1 MRSTAVALCLLAAL
15 GCARE
20 LRSTHPELWLEL
32 ESDHFTL
39 RTDLPEEDA
48 RKDIADLELLRSAL
62 LAAGWHANIS
72 APLPSRIGVVALA
85 NARELKEILSDQVE
99 GVATIDRFGE
109 RLILIPGNGNLLH
122 SETVK
127 HEIAHALFREWSIT
141 RPRWV
146 DEGLAVL
153 LETLEINRR
162 TGTATRGGI
171 YWERRDW
178 LRDHQ
183 LAVLTTN
190 WSLEVMGMGSTVDHL
205 NGYQFETLAWGLV
218 HWLVD
223 DDPKKFNAFVSRLAR
238 GDGMWTAFNGT
249 YPGLTE
255 AKILQS
261 MVKYLKSTDSVG
273 KRRFAVTPWEGT
285 VVMRHPPPAEV
296 HALRAQLFARLGE
309 KPNARKKFDEELALA
324 KADDPANPLMLA
336 LSENNPD
343 VKLAIDRHPEDWRS
357 WELWFDDN
365 EKDIAAIRKAW
376 SLAPDNAGVLARLAI
391 AEQSE
396 GKSKDA
402 LAHAELAVA
411 ISPGAFALHSLA
423 TVYEENGRCAEAVT
437 AEERAV
443 DALHDRIDARLP
455 ALFRE
460 RLQEIV
466 ARCGKRGV
474 IGNDTRVVEA
484 QPVLKLCRQPA
495 SLRRD
500 SADGVSAQFTIREDG
515 TVTAV
520 AIHGSPN
527 DRESGVLRQFIE
539 SCSFEPVVVAGKPRQ
554 VQLNLKLEALL
565 H

>member
-1 MRSTAVALCLLAAL
+1 MRLVAVALCLLGLA
-15 GCARE
+15 CARE
-20 LRSTHPELWLEL
+20 LRSRNPELWLEL
-32 ESDHFTL
+32 QSDHFTL
-39 RTDLPEEDA
+39 RTDLPEEEA

-62 LAAGWHANIS
+62 LAAGWHGKTS
-72 APLPSRIGVVALA
+72 APSPSRIGVVALA
-85 NARELKEILSDQVE
+85 NSRELREILSDDVE

-109 RLILIPGNGNLLH
+109 RLILIPGNGNLLR

-153 LETLEINRR
+153 LETLQIDRR
-162 TGTATRGGI
+162 TGVATRGDV
-171 YWERRDW
+171 YWERRSW

-183 LAVLTTN
+183 LAVITTN

-205 NGYQFETLAWGLV
+205 NGYKFETMAWGLV

-223 DDPKKFNAFVSRLAR
+223 DDPKKFDAFIARLAR

-249 YPGLTE
+249 YPSLTE
-255 AKILQS
+255 AKIS
-261 MVKYLKSTDSVG
+261 EKMAKYLASTDSLG
-273 KRRFAVTPWEGT
+273 KRRFAVRPWEGT
-285 VVMRHPPPAEV
+285 VMMRTPPPAEV
-296 HALRAQLFARLGE
+296 HALRAELFARLGDR
-309 KPNARKKFDEELALA
+309 PNARRKFDEELALSKQA
-324 KADDPANPLMLA
+324 DPANPLMLA

-343 VKLAIDRHPEDWRS
+343 MRPAIQRHPEDWRS

-365 EKDIAAIRKAW
+365 EKDTAAIRKAW

-391 AEQSE
+391 AEQDE
-396 GKSKDA
+396 GNSKDA

-423 TVYEENGRCAEAVT
+423 TIYEENGRCAEAVT

-443 DALHDRIDARLP
+443 DALHDRVDARQP

-460 RLQEIV
+460 RLQQIV
-466 ARCGKRGV
+466 ARCGKKGV
-474 IGNDTRVVEA
+474 IGNDTRVVVA
-484 QPVLKLCRQPA
+484 QPVLKLCRQPP
-495 SLRRD
+495 SLRRET
-500 SADGVSAQFTIREDG
+500 ADGVSAQFTIREDG

-520 AIHGSPN
+520 AIRGSPN

-539 SCSFEPVVVAGKPRQ
+539 SCSFEPVIVAGKPRQ

-565 H
+565 R